1 MKQITLELLSL
12 PGKLCYLWADCPATP
27 TEAWTGYLV
36 LPCSGWCH
44 YSTGHPW
51 RGVSSNAAFNI
62 TQEICLCLLVL
73 VFQLISF
80 LTKWK
85 LVSNSTRGSKTLP
98 GRIRRGSRTWNSLG
112 ASGDGA
118 SVKGDSMGKRALGT
132 CIQLTGCIQTWP
144 QWPTGGGWPRGELS
158 TSIPIVNGIIRF
170 LGKKRTKQTK
180 KISSFRLPPSTL
192 SALVWLSR
200 TAASSPYSGKANP
213 TRASQPATGLLLG
226 KLLVRSPG
234 QEQIPKQPSAGVAW
248 HGSSPRAAR
257 GHRPSPGF
265 QDEAAV
271 VVGTAPGAAAA
282 QRAREHCWAYTKES

>member
-12 PGKLCYLWADCPATP
+12 PGKLWYLWADCPATP

-36 LPCSGWCH
+36 LPCSDWCH
-44 YSTGHPW
+44 YSTGHPR

-62 TQEICLCLLVL
+62 TQETCLRLLVL

-98 GRIRRGSRTWNSLG
+98 GRIRRGRRTWNSLG

-170 LGKKRTKQTK
+170 LGKKEQNKQK
-180 KISSFRLPPSTL
+180 KKNPPSDHPT
-192 SALVWLSR
+192 ALR
-200 TAASSPYSGKANP
+200 
-213 TRASQPATGLLLG
+213 
-226 KLLVRSPG
+226 
-234 QEQIPKQPSAGVAW
+234 
-248 HGSSPRAAR
+248 
-257 GHRPSPGF
+257 
-265 QDEAAV
+265 
-271 VVGTAPGAAAA
+271 
-282 QRAREHCWAYTKES
+282 

>member
-12 PGKLCYLWADCPATP
+12 PGKLWYLWADCPATP

-36 LPCSGWCH
+36 LPCSDWCH
-44 YSTGHPW
+44 YSTGHPQ
-51 RGVSSNAAFNI
+51 RGVSPNAAFNI
-62 TQEICLCLLVL
+62 TQETCLRLLVL

-98 GRIRRGSRTWNSLG
+98 GRIRRGRRTWNSLG

-170 LGKKRTKQTK
+170 LGKKEQNKQKKKKSPFRPPHSAPLALRGFPGPQPPLLTQVKQT
-180 KISSFRLPPSTL
+180 PPE
-192 SALVWLSR
+192 
-200 TAASSPYSGKANP
+200 
-213 TRASQPATGLLLG
+213 RASQQRGFGL
-226 KLLVRSPG
+226 RSCSCAPHARN
-234 QEQIPKQPSAGVAW
+234 KFPSSRVAGVAW
-248 HGSSPRAAR
+248 RESSPRAAR
-257 GHRPSPGF
+257 GHRSSPG
-265 QDEAAV
+265 V
-271 VVGTAPGAAAA
+271 SG
-282 QRAREHCWAYTKES
+282 